1 MDDYGTA
8 IVELVDG
15 RPRIVEA
22 DDTIGVAPELL
33 ANSDDDGLPVDSDG
47 CIVLAGD
54 PAYRYRPVRF
64 AAHRVVV
71 CERVR

>member
-8 IVELVDG
+8 ILELVDG
-15 RPRIVEA
+15 RPRVVEA
-22 DDTIGVAPELL
+22 DDTIGIASEVL
-33 ANSDDDGLPVDSDG
+33 AESGDDGLPVDSDG
-47 CIVLAGD
+47 CIWLAGD
-54 PAYRYRPVRF
+54 PTYRYRPVRF